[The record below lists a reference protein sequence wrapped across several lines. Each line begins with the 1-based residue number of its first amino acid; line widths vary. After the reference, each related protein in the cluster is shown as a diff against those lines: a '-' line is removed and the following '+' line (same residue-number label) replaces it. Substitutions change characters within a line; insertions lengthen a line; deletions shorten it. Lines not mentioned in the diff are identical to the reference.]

1 MRWTEGNNEL
11 ILALT
16 SEFPNVNVGY
26 WADMAPKCEGNC
38 YAAADGFHLSADG
51 ADYYSAL
58 ITEWAGV

>member
-1 MRWTEGNNEL
+1 
-11 ILALT
+11 
-16 SEFPNVNVGY
+16 
-26 WADMAPKCEGNC
+26 MAPKCEGNC